1 MENHSFIEFKKER
14 DLGSI
19 LSDTFKFIRENW
31 KPYFLTVLKI
41 SAPALIVM
49 LVAIGFYFYSF
60 SGMFSN
66 LNATTYDGLEPN
78 VSNTFSMGFS
88 AIILMIA
95 ATATYVLMNA
105 SSLYYIKTYIKNN
118 GSVNFNEVRT
128 QVKQN
133 FWSFLGLGILLFIIL
148 FFSVMLC
155 FFPVIYTGVVLSLA
169 FPIMVFESKS
179 VTDSISYCFTLI
191 KDHWFNTFGVLI
203 VVWLLVMV
211 LNMISSVPVMA
222 YQMIKTMSLTSE
234 QDPTAIFNLFSDPI
248 YLILNILSYT
258 WQFLLS
264 SITLI
269 ASVFIYYDLNEQKN
283 LTGTLERI
291 DSLGQ

>member
-31 KPYFLTVLKI
+31 KSYFLTVLKI
-41 SAPALIVM
+41 SAPALIIM
-49 LVAIGFYFYSF
+49 LVSVGFYMYSF
-60 SGMFSN
+60 SGMFSQIAADD
-66 LNATTYDGLEPN
+66 LGVLKPN
-78 VSNTFSMGFS
+78 IASTGMMITS
-88 AIILMIA
+88 AIVLMIS
-95 ATATYVLMNA
+95 ATATYVLMNI
-105 SSLYYIKTYIKNN
+105 SSLYFIKSYIDNDGN
-118 GSVNFNEVRT
+118 VEFSEVAAK
-128 QVKQN
+128 VKQN

-169 FPIMVFESKS
+169 FPIMVFENKG
-179 VTDSISYCFTLI
+179 VTDSISHCFTLI
-191 KDHWFNTFGVLI
+191 KDHWFNTFGVLF
-203 VVWLLVMV
+203 VVVMLVYM
-211 LNMISSVPVMA
+211 LSLIFSVPSLI
-222 YQMIKTMSLTSE
+222 YYFIKLGTSIGQE
-234 QDPTAIFNLFSDPI
+234 DPTAIIGVFSDPI
-248 YLILNILSYT
+248 YFLLNIISYIG
-258 WQFLLS
+258 QFMLS

-269 ASVFIYYDLNEQKN
+269 ASVFIYYDLNEHKN